1 MIPPDVASSLRQ
13 ILPDQQAATNAQ
25 TMPVAAAQKIADV
38 LSNLVPGQRVLAEI
52 QALLPNG
59 SYRAIVAQREITLAL
74 PFSAKAGDT
83 LELEVAE
90 NDGKVTLA
98 FVANR
103 STGEHAG
110 KLSDSAST
118 TLSQTGKLIG
128 DLLNGISDQ
137 GKRAAPAP
145 LNGNL
150 PLVDDFPDQAA
161 NLAPILKD
169 ALTKSGVF
177 YESHQARWV
186 AGELPTAALK
196 LEPQRKFS
204 IRLPTV
210 TGNAALPATNASA
223 SEAVTIANGASPD
236 DPAINTLNATI
247 KQEEPG
253 KQNVTGTS
261 TAAVDSNLAAK
272 STDAGK
278 AVNVAS
284 NTQGTTQSSQ
294 PAAPANAI
302 PRDLV
307 PIVQQQLDALS
318 TQNYAWQGQIWPGQ
332 QMQWEIGEDPD
343 GNRATD
349 NDAIARWQTRLKLS
363 LPMLGGINAVLR
375 LNPAGEVSVT
385 VTADSTSS
393 ETRLRE
399 SASLLGGQMESAGL
413 KLTQLLVEHGET
425 AE

>member
-196 LEPQRKFS
+196 LEPQGKFS

>member
-59 SYRAIVAQREITLAL
+59 NYRAIVAQREITLAL

-90 NDGKVTLA
+90 SDGKVTLA

-196 LEPQRKFS
+196 LEPQGRFS
-204 IRLPTV
+204 ITLPTV
-210 TGNAALPATNASA
+210 TVNAALPATNASA

-236 DPAINTLNATI
+236 DPAINTLSATI

-253 KQNVTGTS
+253 KQNITGTS

-278 AVNVAS
+278 AVNVAT
-284 NTQGTTQSSQ
+284 NTQAATQSSQ
-294 PAAPANAI
+294 PGAPANAM

-332 QMQWEIGEDPD
+332 QMQWEIGENPD
-343 GNRATD
+343 GTRSTE

-363 LPMLGGINAVLR
+363 CRCWA
-375 LNPAGEVSVT
+375 
-385 VTADSTSS
+385 
-393 ETRLRE
+393 
-399 SASLLGGQMESAGL
+399 ASMPFCA
-413 KLTQLLVEHGET
+413 
-425 AE
+425 